1 MSPNTFTCR
10 HPQTLRI
17 SPRAW
22 ERDFPHPQASE
33 DVQEAGWAFVE
44 MSLPSQEPPNLNPAA
59 HVSAAAHPQMELQE
73 RGDRRGQVP
82 GSQALLAT
90 DRHTSLPTHNMAGG
104 FMGQSSDIQGHTRLR
119 DQTDGSNH
127 SRHLPLTNAPLPP
140 LERDRRTAGKSDV
153 KT

>member
-59 HVSAAAHPQMELQE
+59 HMFLLLPIHRWNYRRGVTG
-73 RGDRRGQVP
+73 GDRCP
-82 GSQALLAT
+82 AL
-90 DRHTSLPTHNMAGG
+90 RPC
-104 FMGQSSDIQGHTRLR
+104 
-119 DQTDGSNH
+119 
-127 SRHLPLTNAPLPP
+127 LPP
-140 LERDRRTAGKSDV
+140 TGTPASPPTTWQVGLWASRQTSRDTLGFEIRPTAATTAVTCRSQTPLFLLWRETGVQLERV
-153 KT
+153 M